1 MIRLDSCTIQV
12 ENLDALKYVDLSS
25 FTHNQKTERGQI
37 ISDKYE
43 LKTPM
48 PGINKI
54 TIDERNQKLR
64 LQLSAKVLLD
74 NYFQGINK
82 NTIHNAIDNINQ
94 LGIIDVDA
102 NKLIDEGNFQN
113 IDMTNN
119 LDMGWYDME
128 NRWKEF
134 ITSMSIAKN
143 NELFKIKTYN
153 VKTNKGITYMGD
165 QTTNKNRLIMYH
177 KLTELKTS
185 KNTQFLASCSKPLIM
200 LDTAKNILRVESN
213 TTEFKTIKERCK
225 TTTTNVNEVLNALG
239 MPNIYM
245 LDKITQPNKVNQM
258 QLMFDEYDPSKFK
271 FKQIMELEG
280 IKHIIKS
287 FNYDETQLKQF
298 VYAYDKYETAK
309 DNWGGRNGKP
319 GIKHILQQLKQ
330 MELTKTPENNPILD
344 HVRQLLLND
353 YAIAI

>member
-1 MIRLDSCTIQV
+1 MIRLDSCTIQT
-12 ENLDALKYVDLSS
+12 ENLDALKYVDWDS
-25 FTHNQKTERGQI
+25 FTHNQKTERGKI
-37 ISDKYE
+37 ISNKYE

-48 PGINKI
+48 PGINNI

-64 LQLSAKVLLD
+64 LQFSAKVLLD

-94 LGIIDVDA
+94 LGIIDVDV
-102 NKLIDEGNFQN
+102 NKVIDNGNFQN
-113 IDMTNN
+113 IDNTNN
-119 LDMGWYDME
+119 VDMGWYDMQS
-128 NRWKEF
+128 RWKEF
-134 ITSMSIAKN
+134 LTSMSIAKN
-143 NELFKIKTYN
+143 NDLFKIHTYDKSN
-153 VKTNKGITYMGD
+153 NKGIEYRGT
-165 QTTNKNRLIMYH
+165 QITKKNRFEMYH
-177 KLTELKTS
+177 KFTELKTP
-185 KNTQFLASCSKPLIM
+185 KNTQFLAACSNPYAL
-200 LDTAKNILRVESN
+200 LNSSKNILRIESN
-213 TTEFKTIKERCK
+213 TTNFSTIKERCK
-225 TTTTNVNEVLNALG
+225 TTSTNVNEVLNGMG

-287 FNYDETQLKQF
+287 FNYDEDQLKQF

-319 GIKHILQQLKQ
+319 GIKHMLQQLKQ
-330 MELTKTPENNPILD
+330 MQQTNTPENNLILD